1 MCLLYVCATV
11 KIQFDN
17 IILNHTHPLLC
28 PYASLHVRA
37 PLFENSGSAPGTY
50 VKIEPHYEYNSSIN
64 QLYNQEIPMHT
75 YSEQLK
81 ILCRNQLITPHV
93 QLSHSYNIMETGST
107 RILL

>member
-1 MCLLYVCATV
+1 MCVCATV

-17 IILNHTHPLLC
+17 ILLDHTHPLLC
-28 PYASLHVRA
+28 RYASLPVRA
-37 PLFENSGSAPGTY
+37 PLLENSGSAPGTF
-50 VKIEPHYEYNSSIN
+50 VKIEAYYEYNSNIN
-64 QLYNQEIPMHT
+64 QLYNQEIPRHM

-81 ILCRNQLITPHV
+81 ILCRNQLNTPHV